1 MLEKDGWGVVVVASL
16 SYKKN
21 WVLISPIYGA
31 PWYFKINKEGL
42 LVGAYASGLEISCK
56 LKKKTDSFARK
67 FYKTLK

>member
-56 LKKKTDSFARK
+56 LKKKQIHLLENFIK
-67 FYKTLK
+67 H